1 MRTVKVKICGITQEE
16 DVTMV
21 SDLGADA
28 IGFVVGVPS
37 SPRNLSLNSAE
48 KLIGLVPVFVKSVLV
63 MVPKSFEE
71 LLRTC
76 EKLNP
81 QALQIHGENI
91 RDISSLR
98 ENLPNTS
105 IIRALNVDQENI
117 LEVALDASKSF
128 DTILLDSSSHGMY
141 GGTGKIH
148 DWKLS
153 KRVKKI
159 IHSKSLILAGG
170 LHPQN
175 VKESI
180 HTVQPYAVDV
190 STGVELLPGIKDPVK
205 VSAFIENVKEL
216 WVSDI

>member
-16 DVTMV
+16 DVKMV

-117 LEVALDASKSF
+117 LEAALDASKSF
-128 DTILLDSSSHGMY
+128 DAILLDSSSHGMY

-159 IHSKSLILAGG
+159 IHSKPLILAGG

-180 HTVQPYAVDV
+180 RTVQPYAVDV
-190 STGVELLPGIKDPVK
+190 STGVELLPGIKDPAK

>member
-16 DVTMV
+16 DVKMV

-117 LEVALDASKSF
+117 LEAALDASKSF
-128 DTILLDSSSHGMY
+128 DAILLDSSSHGMY

-159 IHSKSLILAGG
+159 IHSKPLILAGG

-180 HTVQPYAVDV
+180 RTVQPYAVDV